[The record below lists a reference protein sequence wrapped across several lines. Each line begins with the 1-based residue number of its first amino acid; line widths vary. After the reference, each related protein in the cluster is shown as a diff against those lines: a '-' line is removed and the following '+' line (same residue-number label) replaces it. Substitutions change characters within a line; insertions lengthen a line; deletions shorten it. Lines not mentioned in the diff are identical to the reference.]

1 MSTVSITMTPDS
13 KRALDMIEASGDM
26 KSAVYALARTMGIL
40 DGVGLA
46 LEQAGVPPRNRD
58 TIPEKVEDVLAGLAL
73 TKRWLLEIGAAV
85 AKIDEAQKFLKLAMA
100 DPEGG
105 STGAVR
111 DGHDW
116 VKSATAELVS
126 LCRGYAAGV
135 SDDGD

>member
-1 MSTVSITMTPDS
+1 MSTVSITMTPQS
-13 KRALDMIEASGDM
+13 KAAIEQVKASGDM
-26 KSAVYALARTMGIL
+26 EVAVYALARAMGLVDRVGMVL
-40 DGVGLA
+40 DLAGL
-46 LEQAGVPPRNRD
+46 PPVNRD
-58 TIPEKVEDVLAGLAL
+58 RIPEKVEDVLAGLAL
-73 TKRWLLEIGAAV
+73 TKRWLLDIGAAV

-116 VKSATAELVS
+116 VKSATAELVA

-135 SDDGD
+135 SDE